1 MNHFSNTDQP
11 FASTT
16 VTPPVHVCEELLTLH
31 GIDFHDNPLV
41 IEISKSSLEQSN
53 HYFQPSLQP
62 PPIQRVIHSYG
73 NTVNTK
79 RKDIA
84 LFANSIPKGMR
95 MKDINSGNKSGKIH
109 LKSFPGVKASQL
121 NHYIKPIL
129 EEYKYDCAIIHVGI
143 NDIIRNKNDTDLN
156 NLPDSILEIT
166 NTCQNYNIGKI
177 FITTLLPSK
186 RTKVNISQINETLK
200 NLCSRNNFRF
210 AEHKNIGFD
219 DLWVDGIH
227 LLNSGKAM
235 LRSNVLSKVNRYF
248 GKSDN
253 FPWNFMTKI

>member
-1 MNHFSNTDQP
+1 MDHFSNADQS
-11 FASTT
+11 FAAAT
-16 VTPPVHVCEELLTLH
+16 VNPPAHVCEEVLKLH

-41 IEISKSSLEQSN
+41 TEMCKSPLEQSN
-53 HYFQPSLQP
+53 HYFQLPLQP

-79 RKDIA
+79 RKDITFYA
-84 LFANSIPKGMR
+84 DSIQKGMR
-95 MKDINSGNKSGKIH
+95 MNDINIRIKGGKIH
-109 LKSFPGVKASQL
+109 LKLLPGAKASQL
-121 NHYIKPIL
+121 NHYIKPTL

-156 NLPDSILEIT
+156 NLADSILEIA

-177 FITTLLPSK
+177 FISTLLPSK

-200 NLCSRNNFRF
+200 NLCSRNNFIF
-210 AEHKNIGFD
+210 VEQITIAFD
-219 DLWVDGIH
+219 YLWVDGIH

-235 LRSNVLSKVNRYF
+235 LGSNFVSEVNRYF
-248 GKSDN
+248 GKNNN
-253 FPWNFMTKI
+253 FPGNFMT